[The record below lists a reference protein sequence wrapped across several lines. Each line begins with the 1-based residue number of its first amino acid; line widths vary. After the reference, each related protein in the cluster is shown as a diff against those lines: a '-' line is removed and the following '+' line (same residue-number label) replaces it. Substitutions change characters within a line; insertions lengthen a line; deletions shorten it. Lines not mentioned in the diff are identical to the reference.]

1 MQTVE
6 FMSVHLWDTKMDSG
20 ISRAAALLLL
30 SALLLSTPN
39 ACLGQAAAQT
49 PDQILAAATQSS
61 LKSKYETALKQ
72 VQSAKQQAQGDLNFS
87 VRFISAVT
95 SIAEMAS
102 APTRTQLFNEALQAA
117 NEVEASKVGD
127 GTTDAQFAWNYM
139 VALEKLADGLV
150 GTSSETSSKL
160 YRSQANVAANLAK
173 NPSYPQQSLALLGHH
188 MMGEAYANAHLK
200 DEAKTIASINV
211 ALAAGYTDFE
221 MLMEHEFIT
230 GFNSAPLKT
239 LIETKLAAY
248 KKELQVWA
256 RNSISNF
263 QSFQFKFD
271 VADIDAGRIRNSDY
285 QGRILVLDLW
295 ATWCQPCREA
305 IPHFVKLEEKFRND
319 NVDVVGISMDNPD
332 NPVRS
337 LKVVRKFVDD
347 NGVEYAVAMGNKSV
361 LNQLAPG
368 QKLPTVLFIDT
379 EGQVRYIAE
388 GPHNFCQLSA
398 ITDELVQRVEELQ
411 SPTSEPSQNDRVW

>member
-1 MQTVE
+1 
-6 FMSVHLWDTKMDSG
+6 MSVHLWDKKMESG
-20 ISRAAALLLL
+20 IFRAAVLFVC
-30 SALLLSTPN
+30 SALLLSTP
-39 ACLGQAAAQT
+39 AASFGQSAQT
-49 PDQILAAATQSS
+49 PDQVLKAATQSS
-61 LKSKYETALKQ
+61 LKSKYSTALKQ
-72 VQSAKQQAQGDLNFS
+72 AQSAKQQAQGDLSFS
-87 VRFISAVT
+87 VRYISEVT

-102 APTRTQLFNEALQAA
+102 RPERNKLFAEALKAA
-117 NEVEASKVGD
+117 NEVEMSKVGN
-127 GTTDAQFAWNYM
+127 GTADAQFAWNYM
-139 VALEKLADGLV
+139 VAIEKLADGLL

-160 YRSQANVAANLAK
+160 YHSQAVIAANLAK
-173 NPSYPQQSLALLGHH
+173 NPGYPQQSLALLGHH
-188 MMGEAYANAHLK
+188 MMGEAYTNAHLK
-200 DEAKTIASINV
+200 DEAKTIASINA
-211 ALAAGYTDFE
+211 ALAAGYTDYE

-230 GFNSAPLKT
+230 EFNSAPVNT
-239 LIETKLAAY
+239 LIESKLAAY

-256 RNSISNF
+256 RNSVNNF

-305 IPHFVKLEEKFRND
+305 IPHFVKLDEKFRDD
-319 NVDVVGISMDNPD
+319 NVDVVGIAMDSPD

-361 LNQLAPG
+361 LSQLAPG

-379 EGQVRYIAE
+379 EGHDRYIAE
-388 GPHNFCQLSA
+388 GPHNFCQLAA
-398 ITDELVQRVEELQ
+398 ITDELVQRVEELR
-411 SPTSEPSQNDRVW
+411 SPTSAPVEYRVW